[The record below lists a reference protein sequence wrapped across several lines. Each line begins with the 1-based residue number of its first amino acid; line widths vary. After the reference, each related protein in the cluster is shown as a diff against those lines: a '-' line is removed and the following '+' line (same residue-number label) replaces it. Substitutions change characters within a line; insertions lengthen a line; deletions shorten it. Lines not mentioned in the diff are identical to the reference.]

1 MDEVKK
7 RNILVDL
14 ETIFEKTRTSRG
26 GPLIINHDELY
37 MKVVEALYKEKFWSD
52 KFSRKFISNKIDE
65 IIIRLVLEDK
75 SSRDLPGYLD
85 GIISELDLY
94 SIEQVVYIPL
104 FGIDMMSCPQIEL
117 GNVII
122 KRIDED
128 KVVELI
134 AKVHHATKLCFDIF
148 EKIYNSVCT
157 EFHIVAEP
165 ILALEIAEIE
175 TMRAIDLLRYSI
187 PFAYPTV
194 SDSVRV
200 ALQGEVSRTRRFEI
214 ISSSSE
220 SFNTLDSIIGP
231 LYNFEISPENIKI
244 MKKIG
249 VFTLS
254 KLLSSQD
261 KLSSL
266 EEKILSSVHWFANS
280 QMKTEREDQL
290 LNLVTCLETFF
301 TPEDVRDPI
310 IQNVA
315 EGTAL
320 LIQDNEIDRKNTI
333 TIIRR
338 LYSLR
343 SSLSHHGQGK
353 VRSEDI
359 SILKRI
365 DMLVLTTLIELIE
378 KSNEFNGK
386 GELQKMIEFKRLGG
400 SIENW
405 GVYKKK
411 TRK

>member
-1 MDEVKK
+1 V
-7 RNILVDL
+7 
-14 ETIFEKTRTSRG
+14 TIFEKTRANIRG
-26 GPLIINHDELY
+26 PIVISNDELY
-37 MKVVEALYKEKFWSD
+37 MKVVEAFYKEKGWSD
-52 KFSRKFISNKIDE
+52 KFSGKFISNKIDE
-65 IIIRLVLEDK
+65 ILIRLVRDDK
-75 SSRDLPGYLD
+75 SSENLPGYLD
-85 GIISELDLY
+85 AMISELDSY

-104 FGIDMMSCPQIEL
+104 FGIDMMSCPQIKL
-117 GNVII
+117 GNVVI
-122 KRIDED
+122 KCIDEE
-128 KVVELI
+128 KVAELI
-134 AKVHHATKLCFDIF
+134 AKVHHEVKVCFDVI
-148 EKIYNSVCT
+148 EKINNRICT

-194 SDSVRV
+194 SDSVRI
-200 ALQGEVSRTRRFEI
+200 ALHGDVSRTRRFEI
-214 ISSSSE
+214 ISSSSSK

-231 LYNFEISPENIKI
+231 LYDFEITPENIKL

-249 VFTLS
+249 VFKLS
-254 KLLSSQD
+254 KLLGQD
-261 KLSSL
+261 KLNSL

-290 LNLVTCLETFF
+290 LNLMTCLETFF
-301 TPEDVRDPI
+301 TPEDFRDPI

-320 LIQDNEIDRKNTI
+320 LIEDNEIDRKNTI

-343 SSLSHHGQGK
+343 SSLSHHGRGK

-359 SILKRI
+359 STLKRI
-365 DMLVLTTLIELIE
+365 DMIVLTTLIELME

-386 GELQKMIEFKRLGG
+386 GELQKLIEFKRLGG

-405 GVYKKK
+405 GVYKEK
-411 TRK
+411 TRT